1 MKTDSIFYRIFQSYP
16 ASFFD
21 LLNLP
26 SITAENYEFTSI
38 EVKQLAF
45 RLDGLF
51 LPKSTD
57 QPFYLLEVQMQPDEE
72 LYYRI
77 FAELFLYIRQYRPRQ
92 PWRVVVVYP
101 SRSVDRPELFQFPE
115 LLASGRV
122 QRFYLDEIE
131 SNNLSL
137 GILKLIVEPEEQAVE
152 IAKGLL
158 VQIEQEIEI
167 NLQSAFLELIETII
181 VYKFPQKTR
190 EEIATMLGLGDLT
203 QTRFYQEAFGEGRQE
218 GRQEGH
224 QEGRQEG
231 RQEGEFQAKLVT
243 IKRLSK
249 LNLSVELIA
258 QGVEMS
264 VAEVQE
270 VISSEDGYTN
280 DRASNPTPEN

>member
-1 MKTDSIFYRIFQSYP
+1 MKTDSIFYRLFQSYP
-16 ASFFD
+16 ASFFE
-21 LLNLP
+21 LINLP
-26 SITAENYEFTSI
+26 KSTAENYEFTSI

-51 LPKSTD
+51 LPKSPD

-72 LYYRI
+72 LYHRI
-77 FAELFLYIRQYRPRQ
+77 FAELFLYVRQYRPLQ

-101 SRSVDRPELFQFPE
+101 SRSIDRPELIQFPE
-115 LLASGRV
+115 LLGSDRV

-137 GILKLIVEPEEQAVE
+137 GVLKLIVEPEEQAVE
-152 IAKGLL
+152 LARSLL
-158 VQIEQEIEI
+158 AQVKQETGA
-167 NLQSAFLELIETII
+167 NRQNAFLELIETII

-190 EEIATMLGLGDLT
+190 EEIAAMLGLEDLT

-218 GRQEGH
+218 GD
-224 QEGRQEG
+224 
-231 RQEGEFQAKLVT
+231 FQARLAT

-249 LNLSVELIA
+249 LNLSIELIA

-264 VAEVQE
+264 VAEVQN
-270 VISSEDGYTN
+270 VISSEEDCANT
-280 DRASNPTPEN
+280 